1 LRAHAS
7 GLAEVANGFGKILGP
22 LGLAVIAGTSNI
34 VNLEATREAI
44 TPALYF
50 LAAFSLLT
58 ALAFM
63 LIPETRRKTLRK
75 TLQARR
81 ARSAPQHIGSWLSL
95 RAPFGLRRLKRV
107 IMWKMCLS
115 TSQL

>member
-1 LRAHAS
+1 MRAHAS

-63 LIPETRRKTLRK
+63 LIPETRRKTL
-75 TLQARR
+75 QARR